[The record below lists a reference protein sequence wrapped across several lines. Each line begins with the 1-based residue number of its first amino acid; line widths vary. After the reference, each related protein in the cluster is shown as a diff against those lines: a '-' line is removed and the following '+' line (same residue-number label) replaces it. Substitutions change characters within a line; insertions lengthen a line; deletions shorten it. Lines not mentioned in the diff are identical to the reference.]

1 MVILPSLGVESC
13 VGISSSSS
21 SSSSS
26 TGQQLPVHIPVSP
39 IQTSSDSVEIMTR
52 LLGREG
58 MGCWSCETFPFTF
71 MFVVGGVRVEG
82 RSGVSEVIGD
92 VIGEEDVVEDEV
104 DTFEVEE
111 EEESQAGD

>member
-1 MVILPSLGVESC
+1 
-13 VGISSSSS
+13 
-21 SSSSS
+21 
-26 TGQQLPVHIPVSP
+26 
-39 IQTSSDSVEIMTR
+39 
-52 LLGREG
+52 

-71 MFVVGGVRVEG
+71 MFVVGGVRVEW
-82 RSGVSEVIGD
+82 RSGVSELIGD